1 MERDKI
7 DLDKKSQPSCL
18 GAVSGSVFIQI
29 GCNYH
34 TKWQK
39 HKAMRFVLK
48 EIKGD
53 KARLITRNSGKD
65 FWTNISD
72 LIFIETGYNKSKA
85 NRLSGQ

>member
-1 MERDKI
+1 MKPTI
-7 DLDKKSQPSCL
+7 L
-18 GAVSGSVFIQI
+18 QI

-34 TKWQK
+34 TTWQS

-53 KARLITRNSGKD
+53 KARLVTRNSKKN

-72 LIFIETGYNKSKA
+72 LIFIETRHNTNKYK
-85 NRLSGQ
+85 NLSNETNNLPTPDEGKRRSR

>member
-1 MERDKI
+1 MENKI
-7 DLDKKSQPSCL
+7 
-18 GAVSGSVFIQI
+18 VI

-39 HKAMRFVLK
+39 HRNMRFVLK

-53 KARLITRNSGKD
+53 KARLVTRNTNKD

-72 LIFIETGYNKSKA
+72 LIFIESRHNIQKSILLTK
-85 NRLSGQ
+85 SE

>member
-1 MERDKI
+1 MSK
-7 DLDKKSQPSCL
+7 QT
-18 GAVSGSVFIQI
+18 AVQEFKI

-53 KARLITRNSGKD
+53 KARLITRNTGKD
-65 FWTNISD
+65 FWTNTSD
-72 LIFIETGYNKSKA
+72 LIFIETAYNNSKF
-85 NRLSGQ
+85 NNLSVH

>member
-1 MERDKI
+1 MISDNTQNQP
-7 DLDKKSQPSCL
+7 LDKTT
-18 GAVSGSVFIQI
+18 VSSSVFIQI

-48 EIKGD
+48 EIKED
-53 KARLITRNSGKD
+53 KARLITRNSHKD

>member
-1 MERDKI
+1 MSKLEQN
-7 DLDKKSQPSCL
+7 DLNSSI
-18 GAVSGSVFIQI
+18 FIQV

-53 KARLITRNSGKD
+53 KARLVTRNSHKD
-65 FWTNISD
+65 FWTNVSD
-72 LIFIETGYNKSKA
+72 LIFIETSYNKSKA
-85 NRLSGQ
+85 KRLSSKH